1 MITIKGIQDEDFVNY
16 KKPSMVIAFPH
27 CTFKCEKECG
37 KQVCQNG
44 ALAKA
49 PNIEINENEVV
60 QRYLHNPITKSV
72 ICAGLEPIDSFS
84 DLIELISELRKF
96 TDDEIVIFTGYYK
109 DEITDKI
116 DILKRYKNIILKVG
130 RYIPDQKPH
139 KDELLGVDLASDNQH
154 AIKIS

>member
-49 PNIEINENEVV
+49 PNIKVNVKDIVK
-60 QRYLHNPITKSV
+60 RYLDNNITSAV
-72 ICAGLEPIDSFS
+72 VCAGLEPIDSFS
-84 DLIELISELRKF
+84 DLVELISEFRKF
-96 TDDEIVIFTGYYK
+96 TNDKIIIFTGYYK
-109 DEITDKI
+109 DEIINKI
-116 DILKRYKNIILKVG
+116 DILKNYKSLIIKFG

-139 KDELLGVDLASDNQH
+139 YDEVLGVDLASNNQY
-154 AIKIS
+154 AEKIS